1 MLPIKKLFIII
12 PVVIF
17 LFSSCRENHKSVPS
31 GLTEGMIVY
40 KITYSQETA
49 SQQMSFLFPKEMTLF
64 FKNDMQRLSFKGGL
78 GLYNLD
84 FIYGADS
91 DSVLTLL
98 EVGILS
104 KKLYLPTD
112 NANIFIFSEALNADV
127 VLNSDENREIAGVI
141 AKKAVLNSVSG
152 NMFDIEIWYTDEVLA
167 ELPNK
172 NTPFEKIPG
181 IILESEVEYKN
192 INFRFRAEKI
202 DSCDVSDDKF
212 MIPADFKLT
221 TISEIEEM
229 INAVL

>member
-1 MLPIKKLFIII
+1 MSFINKFFIAI

-17 LFSSCRENHKSVPS
+17 LFYSCRDTRKSAPS
-31 GLTEGMIVY
+31 GLTEGAIVY

-64 FKNDMQRLSFKGGL
+64 FKNDMQRLFFKGGL

-91 DSVLTLL
+91 DTVLTLL
-98 EVGILS
+98 EVGILN
-104 KKLYLPTD
+104 KKLYLPTN
-112 NANIFIFSEALNADV
+112 NADIFIFSEARNADV
-127 VLNSDENREIAGVI
+127 VMIPDENKEIAGAV
-141 AKKAVLNSVSG
+141 AKKAILKSISKDVP
-152 NMFDIEIWYTDEVLA
+152 DIVIWYTDEVSA

-181 IILESEVEYKN
+181 ILLESEVTYKN
-192 INFRFRAEKI
+192 IIFRFQAEKI

-212 MIPADFKLT
+212 TVPADFKLT

-229 INAVL
+229 INAVI

>member
-1 MLPIKKLFIII
+1 MSPINKFFIII

-17 LFSSCRENHKSVPS
+17 LFFSCRETQKNVPS
-31 GLTEGMIVY
+31 GLTEGSIVY
-40 KITYSQETA
+40 KITYLQETA

-84 FIYGADS
+84 IIYGADS
-91 DSVLTLL
+91 DTILTLL
-98 EVGILS
+98 DVGILN
-104 KKLYLPTD
+104 KKLYLPTN
-112 NANIFIFSEALNADV
+112 NANVFIFSEARNADV
-127 VLNSDENREIAGVI
+127 ILIPDENKEIAGVI
-141 AKKAVLNSVSG
+141 AKKAILKSLSRDIP
-152 NMFDIEIWYTDEVLA
+152 DIEIWYSDEVLA

-181 IILESEVEYKN
+181 ILLESEVEYKN
-192 INFRFRAEKI
+192 IIFRFQAEKI

-212 MIPADFKLT
+212 TVPADFKLT

-229 INAVL
+229 INAVI